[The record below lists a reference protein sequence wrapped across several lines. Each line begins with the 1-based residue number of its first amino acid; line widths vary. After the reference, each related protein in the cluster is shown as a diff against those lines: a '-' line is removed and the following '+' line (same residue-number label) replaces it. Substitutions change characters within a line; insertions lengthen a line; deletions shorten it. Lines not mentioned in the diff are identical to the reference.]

1 MMRTP
6 SAAHQM
12 THGVDLNQIGL
23 QPNAQHQR
31 EGNWASILEKSEAP
45 ERRGVWGAGRPRGP
59 SAGSLYGEYR
69 RYPRHSLRNNSG
81 SLAMLAAIRRA
92 SSCVISLVAARRP
105 GSSSK

>member
-1 MMRTP
+1 
-6 SAAHQM
+6 M

-59 SAGSLYGEYR
+59 SAGSLYGGFVQR
-69 RYPRHSLRNNSG
+69 RLCLKHQNAGAN
-81 SLAMLAAIRRA
+81 
-92 SSCVISLVAARRP
+92 
-105 GSSSK
+105 